1 VSELTAFTFHDT
13 GVKVLIKKVSPLLVV
28 ELQKAFPP
36 PAPPQQEVEIGG
48 EIVIESN
55 PAHPDYVAT
64 MNEYNRE
71 FEMRVRRL
79 LIKRGVEIPGEN
91 KEWQEEVAE
100 LREFWREEYAK
111 ELEGDDKMLYISYIA
126 VGTDGDLTDLLGA
139 IMQRSQPT
147 EAAVAAAKASFP
159 G

>member
-1 VSELTAFTFHDT
+1 
-13 GVKVLIKKVSPLLVV
+13 
-28 ELQKAFPP
+28 
-36 PAPPQQEVEIGG
+36 
-48 EIVIESN
+48 VIESN

-91 KEWQEEVAE
+91 KEWQDEVTE
-100 LREFWREEYAK
+100 LRDFWREEYTK